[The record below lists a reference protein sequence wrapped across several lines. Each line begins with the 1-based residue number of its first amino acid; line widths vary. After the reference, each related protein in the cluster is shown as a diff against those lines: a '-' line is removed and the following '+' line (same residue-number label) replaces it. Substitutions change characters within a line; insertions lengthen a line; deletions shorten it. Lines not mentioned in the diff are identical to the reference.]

1 MRTSI
6 LYIEDNEQIGT
17 WVKEELEQR
26 GYSVQWLLSGEGA
39 EAEVTQVDVVIL
51 DIMLPGLDGFTI
63 GKKVKKRRHP
73 PFLYCC

>member
-17 WVKEELEQR
+17 WVKEELERR

-39 EAEVTQVDVVIL
+39 EAEVTLVDVVIL

-63 GKKVKKRRHP
+63 GKRLKRRHP